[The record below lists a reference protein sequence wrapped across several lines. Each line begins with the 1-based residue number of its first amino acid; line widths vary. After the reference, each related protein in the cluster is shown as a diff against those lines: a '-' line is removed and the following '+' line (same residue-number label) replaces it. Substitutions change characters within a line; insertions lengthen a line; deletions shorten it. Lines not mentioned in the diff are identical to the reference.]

1 MNNKI
6 YKFFEENIK
15 EFFKLPKYANI
26 TIGKDTVYSS
36 LPWTPARRDKFERL
50 VKETFGLDVTFRGT
64 IKDIATDVDYRYLKY
79 FFGSIWQPRTETF
92 EFTGW
97 EVVNQIN
104 ALTPK
109 SVLDVG
115 CGYNQFKGKVNNLIG
130 IDPFNPNADYMIDIL
145 DYNVDDK
152 YDVIMVFGSI
162 NFNDYEEIDSRLAKV
177 FSLLDTNGKVF
188 MRANP
193 GLQHVVAEGADYE
206 GPWVDVFPWSFEYAN
221 EFAKKYDVKLE
232 SFKQDANNRLFF
244 IYSK

>member
-1 MNNKI
+1 MNTKI
-6 YKFFEENIK
+6 FNFFKENIQ

-26 TIGKDTVYSS
+26 VINKDTVYNN

-50 VKETFGLDVTFRGT
+50 VKETFGLDVTFKGT
-64 IKDIATDVDYRYLKY
+64 IKEIVSDIDYRYLKY
-79 FFGSIWQPRTETF
+79 FFGSVWQPRTETF

-104 ALTPK
+104 ALAPR

-115 CGYNQFKGKVNNLIG
+115 CGYNQFKDKVQNLVG
-130 IDPFNPNADYMIDIL
+130 IDPFNTNADYMIDIL
-145 DYNVDDK
+145 DYNIDDK

-162 NFNDYEEIDSRLAKV
+162 NFNDYEEVDLRMSKV
-177 FSLLDTNGKVF
+177 FSLLADNGKVF

-193 GLQHVVAEGADYE
+193 GKQHIVAEGADYE
-206 GPWVDVFPWSFEYAN
+206 GPWVDVFPWSFENAK
-221 EFAKKYDVKLE
+221 EFAKKYNVKLE
-232 SFKQDANNRLFF
+232 SFKQDKNDRLFF